1 MNSKILALITR
12 SQVTRGQVA
21 LLLVAA
27 ILLATAMCSGVASIV
42 YERSLVR
49 LSLGETSQAFH
60 QAFLLFVWSC
70 LGFGSCCIGAVII
83 LARRSDALRGL
94 ARQDSLTGLQ
104 NRATFKETLTRLLQ
118 NPGSALE
125 VALML
130 LDVDRFK
137 EINDTLGHAAGD
149 ELLKRIARRLETLPK
164 AGISIARLGGDE
176 FAIIVSARSAYRD
189 ATNMAGAIAKLTE
202 EPFYLEGKP
211 IRVNMSIG
219 IASAPM
225 EWCDADALL
234 KHADIALYHA
244 KAAGRGAYRFF
255 NPKMYRELESR
266 RELEDDLRHAVERGE
281 LDVYF
286 QPIVDLKSKAVVS
299 CEALARWRHPRHGFV
314 PPMRFIALAEEI
326 DLIQQI
332 GNWIFERACA
342 IAQTWPKDIRVSINL
357 SPYQFDGHGL
367 VAAVARI
374 IGDTGISPHRIEL
387 EITETTLLRD
397 NSHVRQVLANLKALG
412 VRIALDDFGTGYS
425 SLSYLHQFPID
436 KIKIDQSFV
445 RDISS
450 KPEAAAIIE
459 SINLLA
465 SKLGLVTTAE
475 GVETEDHTILL
486 RELGCNEGQGY
497 YFDKPLP
504 AETCLAR
511 LGLTAGAKSAA

>member
-1 MNSKILALITR
+1 MISKIPSHFTR
-12 SQVTRGQVA
+12 DHVA
-21 LLLVAA
+21 LLLVGCV
-27 ILLATAMCSGVASIV
+27 LLATAACSGVLSIV
-42 YERSLVR
+42 YERSLIQ
-49 LSLGETSQAFH
+49 LSFGETSQAFH
-60 QAFLLFVWSC
+60 QAFSLFVWSC
-70 LGFGSCCIGAVII
+70 IGFGSCCVAAVF
-83 LARRSDALRGL
+83 LLTRRSEGLRAL

-104 NRATFKETLTRLLQ
+104 NRVTFKETLTALLKE
-118 NPGSALE
+118 PGSALE
-125 VALML
+125 VALMV
-130 LDVDRFK
+130 LDVDLFK
-137 EINDTLGHAAGD
+137 EINDTLGHATGD
-149 ELLKRIARRLETLPK
+149 KLLKGIARRLETLPK
-164 AGISIARLGGDE
+164 AGISISRLGGDE

-211 IRVNMSIG
+211 IRVNLSIG

-225 EWCDADALL
+225 EWCDADTLL
-234 KHADIALYHA
+234 KHADIALHHA
-244 KAAGRGAYRFF
+244 KAAGRGTFRFF

-266 RELEDDLRHAVERGE
+266 REFEDDLRHAIERGE

-286 QPIVDLKSKAVVS
+286 QPIVDLKSKAIVC

-326 DLIQQI
+326 GLIQQI
-332 GNWIFERACA
+332 GNWILERACT
-342 IAQTWPKDIRVSINL
+342 IAQTWPRDIRVSINL
-357 SPYQFDGHGL
+357 SPHQFDGHGL
-367 VAAVARI
+367 VAAMARI
-374 IGDTGISPHRIEL
+374 ISETGISPHRVEL

-397 NSHVRQVLANLKALG
+397 NSHVRQVLASLKALG

-445 RDISS
+445 REISS

-475 GVETEDHTILL
+475 GVETEHHTILL

-511 LGLTAGAKSAA
+511 LGLTAEAKSAA